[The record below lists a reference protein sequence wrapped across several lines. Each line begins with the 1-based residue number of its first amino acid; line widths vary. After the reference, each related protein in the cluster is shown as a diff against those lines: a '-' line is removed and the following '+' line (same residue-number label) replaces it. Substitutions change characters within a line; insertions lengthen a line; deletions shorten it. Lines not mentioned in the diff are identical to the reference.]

1 MAGSYLRVEEV
12 TQALVELG
20 GEAKW
25 SDIQKLVTKKRG
37 NSYAPYKDWLN
48 YHTTMFQLVQQH
60 CEGYEKFI
68 GPILFQKINKGRF
81 LLVTTQPK
89 VPLTTGINITND
101 KDKDS
106 EHVLPISLT
115 PIAAD
120 IAEPPMRGSLEIYR
134 ILRDTK
140 LARDVKVIHE
150 LRCQVCHNPPLKLS
164 EIKFYAE
171 AHHIK
176 PLGSPHNGPDIQENI
191 LCVCPNCHVLLDY
204 GAILLDLG
212 QLSTSKAH
220 TIGREYVDYHNQ
232 RVFRKVNIES

>member
-1 MAGSYLRVEEV
+1 MAAAHLCVEEV
-12 TQALVELG
+12 IQALVELG

-25 SDIQKLVTKKRG
+25 SDIRKLVTKKRG

-48 YHTTMFQLVQQH
+48 YRTTMFQLVQQH

-68 GPILFQKINKGRF
+68 GPILFQKVHKGRF
-81 LLVTTQPK
+81 LLVSTQPK
-89 VPLTTGINITND
+89 VSLTTGIDITHDND
-101 KDKDS
+101 KDF
-106 EHVLPISLT
+106 VRILPMSLT

-120 IAEPPMRGSLEIYR
+120 IAEPPMRMSSEIYR

-140 LARDVKVIHE
+140 LAREVKVSHGFQ
-150 LRCQVCHNPPLKLS
+150 CQVCHNPPLKLS
-164 EIKFYAE
+164 DIKFYAE
-171 AHHIK
+171 VHHIK

-212 QLSTSKAH
+212 QLSTSTTH
-220 TIGREYVDYHNQ
+220 TIGRKYVDYHNQ
-232 RVFRKVNIES
+232 QVFRKVKIEG